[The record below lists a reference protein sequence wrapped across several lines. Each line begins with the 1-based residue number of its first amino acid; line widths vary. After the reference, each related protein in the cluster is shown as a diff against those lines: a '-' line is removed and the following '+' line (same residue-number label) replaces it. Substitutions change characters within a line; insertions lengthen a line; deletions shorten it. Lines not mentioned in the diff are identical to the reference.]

1 MAKILLVEDDLD
13 LCTTICD
20 RLKAEQHL
28 IEVVHD
34 GKEGAD
40 RLRLYSYD
48 FVILD
53 WNLPG
58 MIGPE
63 ICREY
68 RHRGGSTP
76 VLMLTGRGE
85 VQDKETGLD
94 AGADDY
100 LTKPFSTRELA
111 ARIRAILRRPAAVLD
126 DCLTEGNVT
135 LNTVKHTVQVA
146 GEPVHLHPKEFAIL
160 ELLLKNRTQ
169 VFSADALLDRLWKSE
184 SDATVDSVR
193 TTIKR
198 LRQKIDRE
206 GQSSLI
212 KTVHGIGYKVGE
224 T

>member
-1 MAKILLVEDDLD
+1 MAKILLVEDDVD

-20 RLKAEQHL
+20 RLKAEQHVL
-28 IEVVHD
+28 EVVHD

-58 MIGPE
+58 KIGPE

-68 RHRGGSTP
+68 RGHGGSAP

-85 VQDKETGLD
+85 VHDKETGLD

-111 ARIRAILRRPAAVLD
+111 ARIRAILRRPQAVID
-126 DCLTEGNVT
+126 DCLSEGDVV
-135 LNTVKHTVQVA
+135 LNTVKHTVSVHGQF
-146 GEPVHLHPKEFAIL
+146 VHLHPKEFAIL
-160 ELLLKNRTQ
+160 ELLLKSKDQ

-206 GQSSLI
+206 GQPSLV
-212 KTVHGIGYKVGE
+212 KTVHGVGYKIGE
-224 T
+224 G